1 MACSLLACSLKKQKK
16 TPQQL
21 KMTKPHAV
29 VRSASFVV
37 TMGLSMSLKS
47 KTSRQKFQEKF
58 RPTTHQPLSLLGRR
72 WPSSST
78 PFTGLVRLRQIV
90 VRIVTENTDR
100 VLALVYIIRGK
111 DATLITSQRRFIL
124 TKGQLQ
130 VFNAMDE
137 LNVGDNVF
145 DKSSSRY

>member
-1 MACSLLACSLKKQKK
+1 MASRK
-16 TPQQL
+16 
-21 KMTKPHAV
+21 
-29 VRSASFVV
+29 RS
-37 TMGLSMSLKS
+37 
-47 KTSRQKFQEKF
+47 
-58 RPTTHQPLSLLGRR
+58 
-72 WPSSST
+72 
-78 PFTGLVRLRQIV
+78 GLVRLRQIV